1 MKNFA
6 IIGLVVLILLVG
18 MPLAMGM
25 GGMGMGGMLSCPS
38 CPATT
43 TWSVAGLCA
52 AVLSFFA
59 LLIFLPTSNV
69 TLLLAAMRP
78 YLLVRRLDRPPR
90 LV

>member
-1 MKNFA
+1 MKKVA

-25 GGMGMGGMLSCPS
+25 GGMAPCPD

-43 TWSVAGLCA
+43 SWSVIGLCA

-59 LLIFLPTSNV
+59 LLVLLASTNM
-69 TLLLAAMRP
+69 TLLLTTVRA